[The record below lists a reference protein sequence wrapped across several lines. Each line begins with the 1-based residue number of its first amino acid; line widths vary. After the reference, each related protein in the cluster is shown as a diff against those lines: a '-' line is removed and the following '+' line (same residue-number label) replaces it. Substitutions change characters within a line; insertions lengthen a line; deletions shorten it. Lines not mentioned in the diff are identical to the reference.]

1 MKKLLFLFLVI
12 AATLSSIS
20 CTEQERARHYGGNTE
35 IQVNPGYKLLEVT
48 WKGDDL
54 WMFMEEMD
62 SDYVPKTKIFKEESS
77 FGIIEGSITFK
88 ESRKND

>member
-1 MKKLLFLFLVI
+1 MKKLFLLLVT

-20 CTEQERARHYGGNTE
+20 CTEQQRARHYGAHTE

-48 WKGDDL
+48 WKDDDL
-54 WMFMEEMD
+54 WMFIEEMD